1 MLMAYSKK
9 SECLEG
15 FKMKKQVNNTF
26 ELDVG
31 MLIATTLKATSLAL
45 IAFVIVLLY
54 LDNQNFNVLFN
65 NYTHK
70 NMQQTL
76 EENNVAEDKLEKV
89 NCNAE
94 LNKQQTVCET
104 YVESET
110 DTLKVDLFEQFDY
123 QSNKFIRQDFYN
135 IYTVKA

>member
-54 LDNQNFNVLFN
+54 LDNQNFNGLFN